1 MKLESNY
8 RENTGKGHSRRLR
21 TQGWIPGIVYG
32 KENLPIK
39 LTEKDTN
46 KLIKSL
52 AGATALIDLTIN
64 KDQQVSTKSVIIQD
78 YQKELCKDRIEHV
91 DFLEVDSD
99 TELQVEVPIKTV
111 GDSEAIKLGGVLQ
124 IIRHDIPVK
133 CKATH
138 IPEVIEV
145 DISSI
150 KLGESIHVLDIP
162 YPEGV
167 IPVVKGRNFTLMTL
181 PSSRGMDAQVAEGTP
196 EEPEES
202 A

>member
-91 DFLEVDSD
+91 DF
-99 TELQVEVPIKTV
+99 
-111 GDSEAIKLGGVLQ
+111 
-124 IIRHDIPVK
+124 
-133 CKATH
+133 
-138 IPEVIEV
+138 
-145 DISSI
+145 
-150 KLGESIHVLDIP
+150 
-162 YPEGV
+162 
-167 IPVVKGRNFTLMTL
+167 
-181 PSSRGMDAQVAEGTP
+181 
-196 EEPEES
+196 
-202 A
+202 